1 MLELA
6 ALGFLYEKPLHGYRL
21 KQQLEVFM
29 GSVLSANYGAIYPLL
44 KRLEQRDYIKTG
56 AEEPGAGGPNRRIYC
71 ITAAGQEHWHQIM
84 MEHPQESWI
93 NARSRFMIK
102 FFFFAHLQS
111 SERTHLMEFRL
122 MSCRLRLQGLE
133 EKQVI
138 EESEDRY
145 KALAWQRH
153 MANLRFEIDWL
164 EQQIQA
170 ESEVG

>member
-6 ALGFLYEKPLHGYRL
+6 VLGFLYEKNLHGYRL

-44 KRLEQRDYIKTG
+44 KRLEQRGYIKTE

-71 ITAAGQEHWHQIM
+71 MTSTGQEHWHQKM
-84 MEHPQESWI
+84 MEHPQESWV

-102 FFFFAHLQS
+102 FFFFVHLQPA
-111 SERTHLMEFRL
+111 ERIHLMEYRL

-133 EKQVI
+133 EKRVI
-138 EESEDRY
+138 QESEDRY

-153 MANLRFEIDWL
+153 RANLRFEVDWL

-170 ESEVG
+170 ETEGS